1 MNPKPKGLVRVR
13 LAPSPT
19 GSMHIGTARTGLF
32 NWLFARQ
39 HGGEFLLR
47 IEDTDKERSEKKYEA
62 DIIDGLKWLGLD
74 WDQEIYRQSERT
86 LVYRKYLQMLLDE
99 GKAYYCYCSKEDLEA
114 AREDMVTSGL
124 SPKYS
129 GHCREI
135 KETPEGKQPNVIRF
149 KTPEAVVEFKDMI
162 RGKVKSDAGL
172 LGDMVIAKDL
182 DTPLYNFAAAVD
194 DYEMKI
200 THVIRGEDHISNT
213 PKQILI
219 QKALGFDEPIYAHLP
234 LILGSDRSKLS
245 KRNGEVS
252 LLSYREQGYLREG
265 ILNFLVLLGWHPQGD
280 EEVFELQDLIKVFNL
295 QKVQKGGAIFDREK
309 LNWINGEHIKRLD
322 EGELYERL
330 KIFIKGRN
338 GDYEEKLVKKVIGV
352 LKDRMKLLTDFF
364 ELSDFFF
371 KFPDYDVDLL
381 KWKDRSLPDT
391 EVMLTKILEV
401 VGRTD
406 ERGFDETGL
415 RSLVE
420 SLAGE
425 GGRGEALW
433 PFRVALSGKKASPDP
448 FVIAEILGKRET
460 VRRVKLAIEKLSNI

>member
-1 MNPKPKGLVRVR
+1 MGL
-13 LAPSPT
+13 
-19 GSMHIGTARTGLF
+19 
-32 NWLFARQ
+32 
-39 HGGEFLLR
+39 
-47 IEDTDKERSEKKYEA
+47 
-62 DIIDGLKWLGLD
+62 
-74 WDQEIYRQSERT
+74 
-86 LVYRKYLQMLLDE
+86 
-99 GKAYYCYCSKEDLEA
+99 
-114 AREDMVTSGL
+114 
-124 SPKYS
+124 
-129 GHCREI
+129 
-135 KETPEGKQPNVIRF
+135 
-149 KTPEAVVEFKDMI
+149 
-162 RGKVKSDAGL
+162 
-172 LGDMVIAKDL
+172 
-182 DTPLYNFAAAVD
+182 
-194 DYEMKI
+194 
-200 THVIRGEDHISNT
+200 
-213 PKQILI
+213 
-219 QKALGFDEPIYAHLP
+219 DEPIYAHLP

-330 KIFIKGRN
+330 KILIKGRN

-401 VGRTD
+401 VGRMD